1 MTFEQTRYL
10 VQGGTRFLLSALVM
24 GLAAC
29 AVDGSSEGHA
39 PDTEPVAHQASP
51 AVAALSML
59 HTQGRNV
66 VNASGQVVPLRGF
79 NLGGWQVF
87 EKWMT
92 PMDSGSLGDT
102 YGVLQ
107 TLDNRFGVA
116 TEQSLIKSYQ
126 QTWLTTSDLDNI
138 RNAGY
143 NTLRVPVWYGNFY
156 PLNNISNSGWR
167 SDAFEML
174 DWVVNNAASRGLYV
188 VIDMHGAVGGQST
201 ADHTGHSGQN
211 QYWSNDNNKGNT
223 AWMWW
228 QIASHFKGNGTVAGY
243 DLLNE
248 PTGAPSTQAAWDA
261 YQNLY
266 SSIRSVD
273 PDHMIF
279 IEGTFGNWN
288 WSMLP
293 APSQYGWTN
302 VVYEMHEYQF
312 NGTEDQVRA
321 GTDRQVA
328 DFNNHASWNVPG
340 YIGEFNCF
348 EYPNAWTYTK
358 NAYNNAGLSWTM
370 WSYKSTNALNPT
382 SWGWYGPISWK
393 TTPNISSDSADAIRS
408 AWQQWGTASS
418 FAKNTRIGL

>member
-1 MTFEQTRYL
+1 MTL
-10 VQGGTRFLLSALVM
+10 VRGGTRFLLSAFVM

-29 AVDGSSEGHA
+29 AVDGSSEEQARTVENETVAKQSLALA
-39 PDTEPVAHQASP
+39 P
-51 AVAALSML
+51 SML
-59 HTQGRNV
+59 HTQGRNI

-79 NLGGWQVF
+79 NLGGWLVF

-92 PMDSGSLGDT
+92 PMDSGSLADN
-102 YGVLQ
+102 YAVLQ
-107 TLDNRFGVA
+107 QLDNRFGIA

-126 QTWLTTSDLDNI
+126 QAWLTTLDLDNV

-143 NTLRVPVWYGNFY
+143 NALRVPVWYGNFY
-156 PLNNISNSGWR
+156 PINNISNGGWR

-174 DWVVNNAASRGLYV
+174 DWVVNNAGARGLYV
-188 VIDMHGAVGGQST
+188 IIDMHGAVGGQST
-201 ADHTGHSGQN
+201 ADHTGRSNQN
-211 QYWSNDNNKGNT
+211 QYWNSDNNKGNT

-228 QIASHFKGNGTVAGY
+228 QIANRYKGNPTVAGY

-248 PTGAPSTQAAWDA
+248 PTGAPNTQAVWDA
-261 YQNLY
+261 YRNLY

-279 IEGTFGNWN
+279 MEGTFGNWN

-293 APSQYGWTN
+293 PPSQYGWTN

-312 NGTEDQVRA
+312 NGTEAQVRA

-348 EYPNAWTYTK
+348 DYPNAWTYTK

-382 SWGWYGPISWK
+382 PWGWYGPTSWR
-393 TTPNISSDSADAIRS
+393 TTPNISSNSADAIRS
-408 AWQQWGTASS
+408 AWQQWQTSTS